1 MTKQTVMRP
10 ITPDELREELFELTD
25 ADERLEYIIEFG
37 DELPELDQQ
46 HQCEANR
53 VQGCLSNVW
62 LVAEVHADSQS
73 PEQTVLRFQ
82 ADSDAVITRGLI
94 AIIVALI
101 DGKTASEILAI
112 DIDALFTEL
121 ELQKYL
127 TRMRSNGL
135 RSMVSRVNELARS
148 LN

>member
-1 MTKQTVMRP
+1 MTNQYAMRS
-10 ITPDELREELFELTD
+10 ITPDELREELSELTD
-25 ADERLEYIIEFG
+25 GDERLEFIIEFG
-37 DELPELDQQ
+37 DDLPALDEQ

-62 LVAEVHADSQS
+62 LVADVQADPQS
-73 PEQTVLRFQ
+73 PERTVLRFL

-148 LN
+148 LQ